1 MLSCRWRSTA
11 ARGDSTGWN
20 RAKMDFLM
28 SRWRMHGWV
37 VLSFLFLVVGRDSLI
52 RLHPRL
58 GYEEDRIPQRADLS
72 RDLTQIS
79 IWLALG
85 FSFAATSALLSLRL
99 VARARTVLFAAC
111 AVGAAYTA
119 LALPI
124 LDRFY

>member
-1 MLSCRWRSTA
+1 MLNCRWRSTA

-37 VLSFLFLVVGRDSLI
+37 VLSFLFLVVGRDSQI

-58 GYEEDRIPQRADLS
+58 GYEEDRIPQRADLNCH
-72 RDLTQIS
+72 LTPSS
-79 IWLALG
+79 ICLAIG

-99 VARARTVLFAAC
+99 VARARTVLFAAF

>member
-1 MLSCRWRSTA
+1 
-11 ARGDSTGWN
+11 
-20 RAKMDFLM
+20 MDFLM

-58 GYEEDRIPQRADLS
+58 GYVEDRILQRADLS

-85 FSFAATSALLSLRL
+85 FSLAATSALLSVRL
-99 VARARTVLFAAC
+99 VASARTVLFAAY
-111 AVGAAYTA
+111 AIGATCVA

-124 LDRFY
+124 LGRFY

>member
-1 MLSCRWRSTA
+1 MLNCRWRSTA

-37 VLSFLFLVVGRDSLI
+37 VLSFLFLVVGRDSQI

-58 GYEEDRIPQRADLS
+58 GYEEDRIPQRADLNCH
-72 RDLTQIS
+72 LTPSS
-79 IWLALG
+79 ICLAIG

>member
-1 MLSCRWRSTA
+1 
-11 ARGDSTGWN
+11 
-20 RAKMDFLM
+20 MDFLM

-58 GYEEDRIPQRADLS
+58 GYVEDRVLQRADLS

-85 FSFAATSALLSLRL
+85 FSFAATSALLALRL
-99 VARARTVLFAAC
+99 VASARTVLFAAY
-111 AVGAAYTA
+111 AIGATCVA
-119 LALPI
+119 LTLPI